1 MRRWWLPAGL
11 GVVAWGGFMLLQAHR
26 RAGQL
31 RRLCRRLPKI
41 ELHSHLNGTIRA
53 ATLEE
58 LCAEHGIS
66 QV

>member
-1 MRRWWLPAGL
+1 
-11 GVVAWGGFMLLQAHR
+11 MLLQAHR